1 MLDVRSALLET
12 GVGLSGDKHAG
23 SASRRQVLI
32 IDKET
37 LDVLGLAPG
46 TVKENLTVELVNTK
60 ERLELAEEDVQDMR
74 AGVEVLSGQLREL
87 HVTPRYTPPA
97 ARKPRDK
104 RRPEGPLQ
112 RSARR
117 PLQAASRSVKRDFM
131 HWLPARHAG
140 MPIFR

>member
-46 TVKENLTVELVNTK
+46 TVKENLTVE
-60 ERLELAEEDVQDMR
+60 
-74 AGVEVLSGQLREL
+74 
-87 HVTPRYTPPA
+87 
-97 ARKPRDK
+97 
-104 RRPEGPLQ
+104 
-112 RSARR
+112 
-117 PLQAASRSVKRDFM
+117 
-131 HWLPARHAG
+131 
-140 MPIFR
+140 